1 MPSVCRRRL
10 DLAAVPG
17 RRVSPAAWAQGRWAP
32 STHAM
37 VHADPSDL
45 GAALTDA
52 LLDRAMPARMGLAA
66 RALAESG
73 YTPSHCAAQYLSLVM
88 GQQSCLTAR
97 THALGQKLVV
107 PHRRRPRRC
116 HYLRRGRMIARRSP

>member
-1 MPSVCRRRL
+1 
-10 DLAAVPG
+10 
-17 RRVSPAAWAQGRWAP
+17 
-32 STHAM
+32 M
-37 VHADPSDL
+37 VHDDPSDL

-97 THALGQKLVV
+97 THALGQNSSYLIVVV
-107 PHRRRPRRC
+107 PAAVTTCGVVARSRGGLRETAPARLKSRYTPATRRKT
-116 HYLRRGRMIARRSP
+116 RSDSEILL